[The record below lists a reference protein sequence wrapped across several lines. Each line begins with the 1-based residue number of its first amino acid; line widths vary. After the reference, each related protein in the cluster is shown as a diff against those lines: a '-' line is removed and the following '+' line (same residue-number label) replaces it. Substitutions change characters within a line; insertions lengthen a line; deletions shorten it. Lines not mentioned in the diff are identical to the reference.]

1 MCRSLPSTLRQRCLI
16 AVRRTRINL
25 RALPLDK
32 VIHPLKFPGRLMRLS
47 KGTPFK
53 VPSTSAPLT
62 TVLGAVHALDTTVFS
77 VGLGN
82 TVSDCIDWSSSTRW
96 ETWVG
101 K

>member
-1 MCRSLPSTLRQRCLI
+1 MCRSPPMTLRRRCLI
-16 AVRRTRINL
+16 AMRRTSINL
-25 RALPLDK
+25 PALPLDK
-32 VIHPLKFPGRLMRLS
+32 VFHLLKFPGRLMRLP

-53 VPSTSAPLT
+53 VPSTSTPLT